1 MLSIL
6 ALAPALALSAGCEEV
21 DLDELEDGD
30 VYFIKLFS
38 DAAEVV
44 SEVND
49 LADVYDF
56 EPIHVFDAASEG
68 FTVRLPIDVSEEI
81 EQLSVVEYV
90 LKDEGEE
97 YLPPEEVPEEI
108 ELGANEVPTGI
119 EFAGGPL
126 MEVQDWEFLVAVI
139 DTGVD
144 SSHSDLEVAGQYDI
158 VCLSNSRDCSDGSDP
173 QGHGTHV
180 AGTIGAVADGE
191 GVVGMAPGAP
201 IFDIRVLDKNGSGYY
216 SDILAG
222 IEYILEHNS
231 DASNTPIRVANMSL
245 GGPAGSSLDDDMAT
259 ALGRLE
265 DSGVLVAIAA
275 GNESQDTAN
284 VVPAG
289 LDKGVVVSAYNASS
303 GYGGFAWFSNYGD
316 EVDIAAPGVSIN
328 STVPGGS
335 YASYDG
341 TSMAS
346 PHVAGAA
353 AVYFAM
359 NPDASFQDAMD
370 ALINT
375 GENDYDGQG
384 NNHLEP
390 LLDISGW

>member
-1 MLSIL
+1 
-6 ALAPALALSAGCEEV
+6 
-21 DLDELEDGD
+21 
-30 VYFIKLFS
+30 
-38 DAAEVV
+38 
-44 SEVND
+44 
-49 LADVYDF
+49 
-56 EPIHVFDAASEG
+56 
-68 FTVRLPIDVSEEI
+68 
-81 EQLSVVEYV
+81 
-90 LKDEGEE
+90 
-97 YLPPEEVPEEI
+97 
-108 ELGANEVPTGI
+108 
-119 EFAGGPL
+119 
-126 MEVQDWEFLVAVI
+126 
-139 DTGVD
+139 
-144 SSHSDLEVAGQYDI
+144 
-158 VCLSNSRDCSDGSDP
+158 
-173 QGHGTHV
+173 
-180 AGTIGAVADGE
+180 
-191 GVVGMAPGAP
+191 
-201 IFDIRVLDKNGSGYY
+201 
-216 SDILAG
+216 
-222 IEYILEHNS
+222 
-231 DASNTPIRVANMSL
+231 MSL
-245 GGPAGSSLDDDMAT
+245 GGPAGSSLDDDMAI

-289 LDKGVVVSAYNASS
+289 LDKGVVVSAYDASN

-335 YASYDG
+335 YSSYDG

-359 NPDASFQDAMD
+359 NPNASFQDAMD

-384 NNHLEP
+384 NKHLEP